1 MSDSEVSQS
10 SDDVQVKKS
19 RKRRLESDDEWI
31 PDEEPPVKRNAKP
44 GRKIKSE
51 PIEPS
56 TKSRVKKEP
65 QSKVKKEAQPEVKK
79 ENQAKVKK
87 EAHPKVKKET
97 QPKVNKLKNEP
108 QPKIKRK
115 PKIKEE
121 LNYSTREDNNY
132 EDKNYFDE
140 DEQFQHGVSSNHRF
154 KKDEKE
160 NAFKSEIKFDSD
172 LGETSSEHVDEK
184 KDLALKPA
192 WLPEE
197 LLSEMMDLNIDI
209 SRNIIKLFE
218 ADNTIPFI
226 ARYRKELIDNMS
238 PESLRQAKEAYE
250 TIKAI
255 EAKAASILKMI
266 EKTGKM
272 NPVLEQCIL
281 GARSFTE
288 LEHIYAPYKV
298 GGKKTKADNARK
310 LGLEE
315 AALCLLNG
323 TGFIS
328 LESFLNPAVDGL
340 STVYDVENNIS
351 YIIADIISKD
361 KEVLDH
367 LRKLQKDAHIKIECS
382 KSKATKSTEG
392 KSKKDKVEK
401 KENKSNANK
410 HQNKDD
416 TEGKYQNYYS
426 FSQNIKYIKPHQVLA
441 INRGESQ
448 KALSV
453 KIVVTDWLCKGMFS
467 FCQRRF
473 MNKGQYHPLREHLF
487 KKSFDDAYNRLIQP
501 LVVRSVRSELNRV
514 AETAAIEVF
523 ATNLK
528 KLLLSPPLKGKTILA
543 LDPGFKNGCKAA
555 VTSSTGVILDA
566 TVLYFKLFNN
576 FNASSDQAAT
586 KLRELVMKHRCELI
600 GLGNGTACRETENY
614 LSHLISIGWF
624 KPIDV
629 KYTIVDETGASIYS
643 CSPEAAKEFPDMDP
657 NLISAVSLA
666 RRLQEPLCEL
676 VKIEPKHLGV
686 GMYQHD
692 VPVKQLS
699 SSLDEV
705 VSECVSF
712 VGVDVNTA
720 SHSVLRRVAGLNA
733 SRASKI
739 IEWRESYGS
748 FTNRQQLRLVKGIGE
763 KSYEQCAGFI
773 RIIPQTATQAKN
785 VKTENNLK
793 KKTGVDNDL
802 NPLDQTWIHPENYS
816 VAKRFITKCNLELK
830 NLGTANFIQRIK
842 ETVSGFGIA
851 SLASEFQVSEEQ
863 MKLISDGLQVA
874 PDYDFRSNF
883 SQPLFRRGVMSMEDI
898 HVGDV
903 LTGRVKNV
911 THFGSFVD
919 IGVGSD
925 GLIPASRLR
934 NVSPQL
940 GDRVEV
946 RVISVEIDRRRIG
959 LDVVKIL

>member
-1 MSDSEVSQS
+1 MSDSDNSQS
-10 SDDVQVKKS
+10 SDDLRVKKT
-19 RKRRLESDDEWI
+19 RKRKIESDDDEWI
-31 PDEEPPVKRNAKP
+31 PEEEPAAKKNAKSSK
-44 GRKIKSE
+44 KIKSE
-51 PIEPS
+51 DSS
-56 TKSRVKKEP
+56 TRTRVKKEAQP
-65 QSKVKKEAQPEVKK
+65 KVKKETQAKVKKEAQPRVKK
-79 ENQAKVKK
+79 ETQ
-87 EAHPKVKKET
+87 PKVKKET
-97 QPKVNKLKNEP
+97 QPRVKKETRAKVEKELEN
-108 QPKIKRK
+108 
-115 PKIKEE
+115 KIKEE
-121 LNYSTREDNNY
+121 PKVKQELNHSFEEY
-132 EDKNYFDE
+132 DE
-140 DEQFQHGVSSNHRF
+140 ENKQYQFGMSSNHTF
-154 KKDEKE
+154 KKDDKE
-160 NAFKSEIKFDSD
+160 NAFQSMKGEEQEIKFDGEASSD
-172 LGETSSEHVDEK
+172 LFDDK
-184 KDLALKPA
+184 KYLKIKPA

-197 LLSEMMDLNIDI
+197 LLSEMMDLNIVI
-209 SRNIIKLFE
+209 SRNIILLFE

-226 ARYRKELIDNMS
+226 ARYRKELIDNMA
-238 PESLRQAKEAYE
+238 PERLRQAKEAYE

-255 EAKAASILKMI
+255 QAKAATILKMI
-266 EKTGKM
+266 DKAGKM

-315 AALCLLNG
+315 AALSVLNG
-323 TGFIS
+323 TGYIS

-340 STVYDVENNIS
+340 STVFDVENNIS
-351 YIIADIISKD
+351 FIIADVISKD

-392 KSKKDKVEK
+392 KAKKE
-401 KENKSNANK
+401 KENKSNSNK

-426 FSQNIKYIKPHQVLA
+426 FSQNIKFIKPHQVLA

-453 KIVVTDWLCKGMFS
+453 KIVVSDWLSKAMFS
-467 FCQRRF
+467 FCQRKF
-473 MNKGQYHPLREHLF
+473 MNQGRHYPLRTHFF

-576 FNASSDQAAT
+576 SNPSNDQAAS
-586 KLRELVMKHRCELI
+586 KLRDMIIKHQCELI

-614 LSHLISIGWF
+614 LSQLISIGWF
-624 KPIDV
+624 KPVDV

-699 SSLDEV
+699 STLDEV

-720 SHSVLRRVAGLNA
+720 SHSALRRVAGLNA
-733 SRASKI
+733 SRATKI
-739 IEWRESYGS
+739 IEFRESNCS
-748 FTNRQQLRLVKGIGE
+748 FTNRQQIRLVKGIGD
-763 KSYEQCAGFI
+763 KSYEQCVGFI
-773 RIIPQTATQAKN
+773 RIIPQTATQSMN
-785 VKTENNLK
+785 VKSESNTK
-793 KKTGVDNDL
+793 KKVGVEKDL

-816 VAKRFITKCNLELK
+816 VAKRFITKCNLELE

-842 ETVSGFGIA
+842 ETVSRFGIT
-851 SLASEFQVSEEQ
+851 SLASEFEISEEQ
-863 MKLISDGLQVA
+863 MKLISEGLQVA

-883 SQPLFRRGVMSMEDI
+883 SQPLFRRGVKSMEDI
-898 HVGDV
+898 RVGDV

-946 RVISVEIDRRRIG
+946 RVISVEVERRRIG
-959 LDVVKIL
+959 LDVLRIL